1 LVVTFIIPIFAYI
14 KFVTPKKPYKMTN
27 QISNQVVVAV
37 AKTIKG
43 NAFVGMQNYTNKQG
57 EVSNQTLIAGFSYEN
72 AMLKDFDSLKTK
84 QAEIFA
90 ELEKNYSKELV
101 LKAYTNVYESLE
113 KRLSSEEVKAELRK
127 QNDKTIRLSDA
138 QNDAYITLAKGIR
151 KHIETN
157 EIHIFGLVVRKKVL
171 VPIEYKETNSRDL
184 TIVQNKIKKLCEFKQ
199 DKVRTFIFAQGTL
212 KIQGITI

>member
-1 LVVTFIIPIFAYI
+1 
-14 KFVTPKKPYKMTN
+14 MTN
-27 QISNQVVVAV
+27 QITENVVVAV

-72 AMLKDFDSLKTK
+72 AMQKDFDSLKHK

-90 ELEKNYSKELV
+90 ELEKSYKKELV

-138 QNDAYITLAKGIR
+138 QSDAYITLAKGIR

-157 EIHIFGLVVRKKVL
+157 EIHIFGLVVRKKVI

-212 KIQGITI
+212 KLQGITI